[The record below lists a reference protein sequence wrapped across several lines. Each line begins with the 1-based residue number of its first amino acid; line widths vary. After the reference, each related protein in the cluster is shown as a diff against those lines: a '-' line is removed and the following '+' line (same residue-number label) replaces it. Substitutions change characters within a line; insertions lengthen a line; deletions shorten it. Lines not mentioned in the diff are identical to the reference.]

1 MSDYSWREEYEE
13 KEQSKLKEERRISEV
28 KYRDCANFYD
38 NLSPEEK
45 NYYRQEIE
53 YQSVKIL
60 APDDIK
66 LYYAE
71 NYYESVLLRR
81 EEAKVPLQQGEISQ
95 IIQHIEK
102 EISFL
107 EIEDGAVIYGPD
119 TDDNFSSVL
128 DKIDYKDRIINV
140 VSTIMTNEFCL
151 DEKDWNNFKALEV
164 EERNQEFKS
173 RKNIS
178 VGHDETP
185 FSEMNIYVSIDLENR
200 AVVQEIAHDEGEKVF
215 ITLFQAQTEKELL
228 DKISGYKWADFMAV
242 DEEEVLVELGLNE
255 KEEYSM

>member
-1 MSDYSWREEYEE
+1 MSAYSWREEYEE
-13 KEQSKLKEERRISEV
+13 KEQLKLKEERRISEE

-53 YQSVKIL
+53 YQCVKML

-66 LYYAE
+66 LYYTE
-71 NYYESVLLRR
+71 NYYESVLARR

-107 EIEDGAVIYGPD
+107 EIGDGAVIYGPD

-128 DKIDYKDRIINV
+128 DKIDYKDRIIDV
-140 VSTIMTNEFCL
+140 VSIIMTNEFCL

-185 FSEMNIYVSIDLENR
+185 ISEMNIYVSIDLENR

-228 DKISGYKWADFMAV
+228 DKISGYKWDDFMAV